1 MSNIKHY
8 LTSNFNLIHTHSNWE
23 SLKKENTYID
33 KNYNGFLLS
42 LRKKNLD
49 IYNFYHYIFYIDDFN
64 YKRTLKEVKN
74 LIQFIKKNKNKYFF
88 LYFFNNFHGNPVME
102 KGFNNEFLNLKFN
115 SENIY
120 SKFYNKICEKLTS
133 ERNRVYIKFPFEIR
147 FINFITREVK
157 KNINFFLSKPYK
169 LIILDC
175 DNTLWGGI
183 LDEDGYEKIK
193 YDGDEVGEIF
203 KQFQIF
209 LKKKREE
216 GFRLTISSKNNE
228 QNVWKVMKKRGMILQ
243 KKDFI
248 NSKINWKDK
257 AINISQI
264 IKQLTLRSK
273 DCLFIDD
280 NPVEIKKVKS
290 KIKDINIIS
299 ADNPMLTLKKIYN
312 DPRLF
317 KNKILKEDLN
327 KYKQYA
333 LKSKFE
339 AVSEDNLHS
348 IQFYQKLRQVATFEK
363 IKEKN
368 FDRALQLFNKTNQF
382 NFSLNRYNY
391 LSLKK
396 LVKNK
401 AFSLELVNFKDKFGD
416 HGIIGAYIIKK
427 NKLKTEIIDFVLS
440 CRVLNRYLED
450 FIIFKIMKENL
461 NKNLSINYKKNSVNQ
476 DLIPNFLEKE
486 FFSLNFRKKNLF
498 NYNIKNIKKFNEI
511 KKIFKQRS

>member
-1 MSNIKHY
+1 
-8 LTSNFNLIHTHSNWE
+8 
-23 SLKKENTYID
+23 
-33 KNYNGFLLS
+33 
-42 LRKKNLD
+42 
-49 IYNFYHYIFYIDDFN
+49 
-64 YKRTLKEVKN
+64 
-74 LIQFIKKNKNKYFF
+74 
-88 LYFFNNFHGNPVME
+88 
-102 KGFNNEFLNLKFN
+102 
-115 SENIY
+115 
-120 SKFYNKICEKLTS
+120 
-133 ERNRVYIKFPFEIR
+133 
-147 FINFITREVK
+147 
-157 KNINFFLSKPYK
+157 
-169 LIILDC
+169 
-175 DNTLWGGI
+175 
-183 LDEDGYEKIK
+183 
-193 YDGDEVGEIF
+193 
-203 KQFQIF
+203 
-209 LKKKREE
+209 
-216 GFRLTISSKNNE
+216 
-228 QNVWKVMKKRGMILQ
+228 MKKRGMILQ